1 MYDVIT
7 IGTATQDVF
16 LKSRD
21 FKVLKDER
29 FITGQAECFALGA
42 KIEVPDIFFT
52 TGGGATNA
60 AVTFARQGF
69 KTAAICKVG
78 KDASGQ
84 GVINDLR
91 KEKAGVKWVARDVG
105 EATAFSV
112 ILIAPNGE
120 RTILV
125 HRGASEYLKE
135 SDLPDARDFKAKWF
149 YVAPLGGENAH
160 IFESALKIANKNG
173 VKIAVNPS
181 KTQIKMGLK
190 EMRPLLSMVS
200 IFTLNQEE
208 AALLCDLPFKEEKL
222 IFKTLDAAI
231 DGIVVMTKGPKGVVI
246 SDGKNLWR
254 AGTYPEKEVV
264 DRTGAG
270 DAFGSGFVA
279 GLLLKNDID
288 YAIKIGSANATSKVE
303 HMGAKTGL
311 LYKKDLN
318 NPRWKKLEIKKEQL

>member
-7 IGTATQDVF
+7 IGTATQDLF
-16 LKSRD
+16 LKSKD

-29 FITGQAECFALGA
+29 FITGQAECFALGS

-52 TGGGATNA
+52 TGGGAANA

-78 KDASGQ
+78 KDASGE

-91 KEKAGVKWVARDVG
+91 KEKADAKWTARDAK

-125 HRGASEYLKE
+125 HRGASEHLKE
-135 SDLPDARDFKAKWF
+135 SDLPSGDDFRAKWL
-149 YVAPLGGENAH
+149 YAAPLGGENIH
-160 IFESALKIANKNG
+160 IFEPVLKLAKKNNL
-173 VKIAVNPS
+173 KIAVNPS
-181 KTQIKMGLK
+181 KTQLNLGLK
-190 EMRPLLSMVS
+190 KLRPLLRMVDVF
-200 IFTLNQEE
+200 ILNQEE
-208 AALLCDLPFKEEKL
+208 AAMLCDLPLKEEKL

-231 DGIVVMTKGPKGVVI
+231 DGVVAMTKGPKGVVV
-246 SDGKNLWR
+246 SDGRTLWR
-254 AGTYPEKEVV
+254 AGTYPEKEVA

-303 HMGAKTGL
+303 HIGAKTGL
-311 LYKKDLN
+311 LREKDIKD
-318 NPRWKKLEIKKEQL
+318 PRWGKLEIKKEQI